1 MQWLQ
6 YRRQELVLQCHIR
19 HEPSLLLSCFGILP
33 KGMLQG
39 ITESL
44 LNQTHILSGNVKDVG
59 RPLLTGF
66 FHHIECKFL
75 QKFCNHGSGWLSQE
89 LSWLSVHDL
98 TQDDIAWPYAPRKQR
113 LSLAGSHGY
122 SVVQTSLRASD
133 SNKWNVSHIG
143 CHHTCEHSC
152 WTESCSEKRLIWE
165 NTYLSWNIAAI
176 CIRLQS
182 CKIKSV
188 SFQKPCNWLYFNNF
202 KELFI
207 HFYGTV
213 VDGE

>member
-44 LNQTHILSGNVKDVG
+44 LNQTHISFRKCQGCWSSASRRLLSSY
-59 RPLLTGF
+59 RMQ
-66 FHHIECKFL
+66 IL

-122 SVVQTSLRASD
+122 SVVQTSSRASD
-133 SNKWNVSHIG
+133 SSK
-143 CHHTCEHSC
+143 
-152 WTESCSEKRLIWE
+152 
-165 NTYLSWNIAAI
+165 
-176 CIRLQS
+176 
-182 CKIKSV
+182 
-188 SFQKPCNWLYFNNF
+188 
-202 KELFI
+202 
-207 HFYGTV
+207 
-213 VDGE
+213 

>member
-1 MQWLQ
+1 MSYKTWAFTPPFLL
-6 YRRQELVLQCHIR
+6 RNFAHGNVAR
-19 HEPSLLLSCFGILP
+19 HNGIVA
-33 KGMLQG
+33 
-39 ITESL
+39 ESL
-44 LNQTHILSGNVKDVG
+44 LNQTHISFRKCQGCWSSASRRLLSSY
-59 RPLLTGF
+59 RMQ
-66 FHHIECKFL
+66 IL

-89 LSWLSVHDL
+89 LSWISVHNL

-133 SNKWNVSHIG
+133 SNKWNVSAVN
-143 CHHTCEHSC
+143 
-152 WTESCSEKRLIWE
+152 WE

-188 SFQKPCNWLYFNNF
+188 SFQK
-202 KELFI
+202 
-207 HFYGTV
+207 TM
-213 VDGE
+213 

>member
-44 LNQTHILSGNVKDVG
+44 LNQTHISFRKCQDVG
-59 RPLLTGF
+59 RPLLAGF
-66 FHHIECKFL
+66 FHHIECKFFKNSVITVL
-75 QKFCNHGSGWLSQE
+75 VGCRKE

-113 LSLAGSHGY
+113 LSLAGSRLLSCPNIIAG
-122 SVVQTSLRASD
+122 ASD
-133 SNKWNVSHIG
+133 SNK
-143 CHHTCEHSC
+143 
-152 WTESCSEKRLIWE
+152 
-165 NTYLSWNIAAI
+165 
-176 CIRLQS
+176 
-182 CKIKSV
+182 
-188 SFQKPCNWLYFNNF
+188 
-202 KELFI
+202 
-207 HFYGTV
+207 
-213 VDGE
+213 